1 MCGDS
6 SLFYLYSM
14 NSVFGLGES
23 CYPDLL
29 PFYPCLQNIQQ
40 RKKPTRRREVVLSG
54 VLCPSR
60 PVGERC
66 RWTGLLG
73 PGRCDNSLVPKPGR
87 EGRTSHEERS
97 VDSVE

>member
-1 MCGDS
+1 M
-6 SLFYLYSM
+6 F
-14 NSVFGLGES
+14 
-23 CYPDLL
+23 
-29 PFYPCLQNIQQ
+29 
-40 RKKPTRRREVVLSG
+40 SG

-73 PGRCDNSLVPKPGR
+73 PGKCDNSLVPKPGR

-97 VDSVE
+97 IDSVEQIAESDVAEG

>member
-1 MCGDS
+1 MLPRS
-6 SLFYLYSM
+6 TPFLHMPSEYSK
-14 NSVFGLGES
+14 
-23 CYPDLL
+23 
-29 PFYPCLQNIQQ
+29 

-60 PVGERC
+60 PVEERC

-87 EGRTSHEERS
+87 EGRVTNSERS
-97 VDSVE
+97 VDSVEQIAESDVTEG